1 MSPAS
6 KAQQKAV
13 NKYMKSNYDRVNLVM
28 PKGKKTLFR
37 HMRRSRGNPSM
48 PISTVPLMKPCS
60 GTILTIEIQ
69 SQKLHLC
76 ILAIP
81 PHYL

>member
-1 MSPAS
+1 MAVS
-6 KAQQKAV
+6 KAQQRAV
-13 NKYMKSNYDRVNLVM
+13 NKYVKSNYDEVKLRM
-28 PKGKKTLFR
+28 PKGKKMSFR
-37 HMRRSRGNPSM
+37 RMRRSRGNPSM
-48 PISTVPLMKPCS
+48 PTSTVPLMKPCS
-60 GTILTIEIQ
+60 GMILTIEIQ